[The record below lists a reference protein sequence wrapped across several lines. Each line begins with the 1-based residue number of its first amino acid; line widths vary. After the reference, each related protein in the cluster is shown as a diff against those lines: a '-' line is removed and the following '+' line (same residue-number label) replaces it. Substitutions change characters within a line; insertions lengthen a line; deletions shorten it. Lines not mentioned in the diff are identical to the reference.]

1 MHRPET
7 EVTISQSQVR
17 HPNHHITEPP
27 SAAFHWR
34 WESNRTRTERTE
46 LEPTFWV
53 EPNRTRTGQLAT
65 DVELELNR
73 THSQEEPEPNKNPAV
88 WVLKSS
94 RN

>member
-1 MHRPET
+1 MPGLLTTRDG
-7 EVTISQSQVR
+7 
-17 HPNHHITEPP
+17 N
-27 SAAFHWR
+27 
-34 WESNRTRTERTE
+34 RTERTE

-65 DVELELNR
+65 DVELEQNR
-73 THSQEEPEPNKNPAV
+73 TRSHEEPEPNKNPAV